1 MIVRNGADF
10 HQQARPAVGDDEA
23 SRARFLIRNPHIIK
37 EMREKE
43 VIEACKLIINFLDS
57 EMEEDGLMSETLEN
71 QLCALEDRLK
81 W

>member
-1 MIVRNGADF
+1 MMTPRRVATGRIGVRN
-10 HQQARPAVGDDEA
+10 
-23 SRARFLIRNPHIIK
+23 SLIII

-57 EMEEDGLMSETLEN
+57 EMEEDGLMSESLEN
-71 QLCALEDRLK
+71 QLYALEDRLK

>member
-1 MIVRNGADF
+1 MMTPRRVAIGRIGVRN
-10 HQQARPAVGDDEA
+10 
-23 SRARFLIRNPHIIK
+23 SLIII

-57 EMEEDGLMSETLEN
+57 EMEEDGLMSESLEN
-71 QLCALEDRLK
+71 QLYALEDRLK

>member
-1 MIVRNGADF
+1 
-10 HQQARPAVGDDEA
+10 
-23 SRARFLIRNPHIIK
+23 
-37 EMREKE
+37 MREKE

-57 EMEEDGLMSETLEN
+57 EMEEDGLMSESLEN